1 MSYKVTIS
9 GGTVLE
15 ECIEHIAFTVDDL
28 RKSMIITGKVDTDES
43 TVALYQWSLLKGT
56 DSKCY
61 KKVIVR
67 QYQKDL
73 LVREVT
79 FSKAFVIDYSEN
91 YSNYSGTGTFT
102 LYVRQLFN
110 KEIKATDEETNEEA
124 DEGAYQSNTTSKVTD
139 KIEEKVEDLKEKVA
153 VTESIPKTE
162 KTTMSFTDRIEKQKE
177 IQDNIVENKVKPV
190 VVEAKMTLNGKEY
203 HDVNPTARLDRAE
216 PPGELTG
223 ILGPTPNRNTRDM
236 HAEISCMYKALKE
249 NNKGGSAV
257 IEVQGQEV
265 CDWCQKDLKKMAQSL
280 ELDELVVKDCSGTYK
295 FKGPVDFLNKP
306 QGGKTWKMAR
316 L

>member
-9 GGTVLE
+9 GGTILE
-15 ECIEHIAFTVDDL
+15 KCIEHIAFSVDGS
-28 RKSMIITGKVDTDES
+28 RNSIIISGKIDTDES
-43 TVALYQWSLLKGT
+43 TVGLYQWSLLSGANP
-56 DSKCY
+56 DCY

-73 LVREVT
+73 LVREVI

-102 LYVRQLFN
+102 LYIRQLFS
-110 KEIKATDEETNEEA
+110 KEIKVTDEETNEEA
-124 DEGAYQSNTTSKVTD
+124 DEETYQSNTTSKVTGQVA
-139 KIEEKVEDLKEKVA
+139 EEVEDLKEKVA
-153 VTESIPKTE
+153 VIESIPKAN

-236 HAEISCMYKALKE
+236 HAEISCMYKALKD

-295 FKGPVDFLNKP
+295 FKGPVDFLNKS